1 MIRRDSI
8 ERRQT
13 RRQFVLSL
21 ALSAGLVSLSRP
33 VIADEAPVPVSLQ
46 MELML
51 KVAAYDKNLPHRSGD
66 RVRLVVL
73 VKSHDADSARAAAQA
88 LNALSATEDIAG
100 VPLESSLLLYTDSAA
115 LTKLSNAGNLAIL
128 YLTPG
133 FAEAEVES
141 IATSLEG
148 VSVLSVGALARYAS
162 QGTVLGFDLAGGK
175 PKLLVH
181 LGQAKK
187 QNVDLSS
194 SVLKLMRVVE

>member
-1 MIRRDSI
+1 MS
-8 ERRQT
+8 RQGKALGRHT
-13 RRQFVLSL
+13 RRRF
-21 ALSAGLVSLSRP
+21 ALSVGLFACLVGLGRP
-33 VIADEAPVPVSLQ
+33 LIADEAPVPISLQ
-46 MELML
+46 VELML
-51 KVAAYDKNLPHRSGD
+51 KVAAYDKNLPHRSGE
-66 RVRLVVL
+66 RIRLVVL
-73 VKSHDADSARAAAQA
+73 VKSHEADSVRSAAQA
-88 LNALSATEDIAG
+88 LNALSATGDIAG
-100 VPLESSLLLYTDSAA
+100 VPLESSLLTFTDGAA

-128 YLTPG
+128 YVTPG
-133 FAEAEVES
+133 FSKAEVES

-187 QNVDLSS
+187 QNVELSS

>member
-1 MIRRDSI
+1 MNRRDRI
-8 ERRQT
+8 RGCQT

-21 ALSAGLVSLSRP
+21 GLCACLLSLSRP
-33 VIADEAPVPVSLQ
+33 LIADEAPVPISLQ
-46 MELML
+46 VELML

-100 VPLESSLLLYTDSAA
+100 VPLDSSLLIYTDSAA
-115 LTKLSNAGNLAIL
+115 LTKLSSAGNLAIL

-133 FAEAEVES
+133 FAEGEVES
-141 IATSLEG
+141 IASSLEG